1 MISMIFLTPGIF
13 KITVGLSLV
22 VYSAW
27 KVA

>member
-1 MISMIFLTPGIF
+1 MIFLTPGIF
-13 KITVGLSLV
+13 KIAIGLSLV